1 MGDPV
6 MDAEERVRSNL
17 ALVHSCAQRFRGRG
31 IEYDDLFQAGC
42 LGLIKAAE
50 NFEESRGLRFS
61 TYAVFLILGEMK
73 LLFRKGGTV
82 TMSRALRELSVRA
95 ARERDKFLQREG
107 RQPSIGELAQAL
119 GVEPEQAAQ
128 ALEASQPALSLT
140 ESSEDGGGQTDVAVD
155 SGEDAA
161 LERLS
166 LRQAVQELA
175 PRDRNIVYLRYCKS
189 STQTETARRL
199 GMTQVQVSRRE
210 KVILQ
215 QLRLKLA
222 E

>member
-1 MGDPV
+1 
-6 MDAEERVRSNL
+6 MDAEERVRSSL

-61 TYAVFLILGEMK
+61 TYAVFLILGEMR

-82 TMSRALRELSVRA
+82 KMSRALRELAVRA
-95 ARERDKFLQREG
+95 SRARDDFFQREG
-107 RQPSIGELAQAL
+107 RSPTVGEVAELL

-128 ALEASQPALSLT
+128 ALSAAQPVLSLT
-140 ESSEDGGGQTDVAVD
+140 ESEEDGGGQADVAVD
-155 SGEDAA
+155 SGEEAA

-166 LRQAVQELA
+166 LRQAVGELEL
-175 PRDRNIVYLRYCKS
+175 RDRKIVYLRYCKS
-189 STQTETARRL
+189 STQTETARCL

-215 QLRLKLA
+215 QLRQKLA

>member
-1 MGDPV
+1 M
-6 MDAEERVRSNL
+6 

-82 TMSRALRELSVRA
+82 TMSRALRELSVKA

-107 RQPSIGELAQAL
+107 RQPSIGELAEIL
-119 GVEPEQAAQ
+119 GVETEQAAQ

-140 ESSEDGGGQTDVAVD
+140 DSGEDGGGQTDVAVD

>member
-1 MGDPV
+1 MKKGVDI
-6 MDAEERVRSNL
+6 M
-17 ALVHSCAQRFRGRG
+17 
-31 IEYDDLFQAGC
+31 
-42 LGLIKAAE
+42 K
-50 NFEESRGLRFS
+50 SRYIIGFF
-61 TYAVFLILGEMK
+61 AVFLLAGIILTAGYQFTYDKVM
-73 LLFRKGGTV
+73 
-82 TMSRALRELSVRA
+82 
-95 ARERDKFLQREG
+95 ER
-107 RQPSIGELAQAL
+107 
-119 GVEPEQAAQ
+119 QAAQ
-128 ALEASQPALSLT
+128 AQEASQPALSLT

>member
-1 MGDPV
+1 
-6 MDAEERVRSNL
+6 MDAEERVRSSL

-61 TYAVFLILGEMK
+61 TYAVFLILGEMR

-82 TMSRALRELSVRA
+82 KMSRALRELAVRA
-95 ARERDKFLQREG
+95 SRARDDFFQREG
-107 RQPSIGELAQAL
+107 RSPTVGEVAELL

-128 ALEASQPALSLT
+128 ALSAAQPVLSLT
-140 ESSEDGGGQTDVAVD
+140 ESEEDGGGQADVAVD
-155 SGEDAA
+155 SGEEAA

-166 LRQAVQELA
+166 LRQAVGELE
-175 PRDRNIVYLRYCKS
+175 PRDRKIVYLRYCKS
-189 STQTETARRL
+189 STQTETARCL

-215 QLRLKLA
+215 QLRQKLA

>member
-6 MDAEERVRSNL
+6 MDVEERVRSNL

-82 TMSRALRELSVRA
+82 TMSRALRELSVKA

-107 RQPSIGELAQAL
+107 RQPSIGELAEIL
-119 GVEPEQAAQ
+119 GVETEQAAQ

-140 ESSEDGGGQTDVAVD
+140 DSGEDGGGQTDVAVD

-189 STQTETARRL
+189 STQTETARCL

>member
-1 MGDPV
+1 
-6 MDAEERVRSNL
+6 MDAEERVRSNM

-82 TMSRALRELSVRA
+82 TMSRALRELSVKA

-107 RQPSIGELAQAL
+107 LQPSIGELAEIL

-140 ESSEDGGGQTDVAVD
+140 DSGEDGGGQTDVAVD

>member
-1 MGDPV
+1 
-6 MDAEERVRSNL
+6 MDAEERVRSSL
-17 ALVHSCAQRFRGRG
+17 ALVHSCAQRFSGRG

-61 TYAVFLILGEMK
+61 TYAVFLILGEMR

-82 TMSRALRELSVRA
+82 KMSRALRELAVRA
-95 ARERDKFLQREG
+95 SRARDDFFQREG
-107 RQPSIGELAQAL
+107 RSPTVGEVAELL

-128 ALEASQPALSLT
+128 ALSAAQPVLSLT
-140 ESSEDGGGQTDVAVD
+140 ESEEDGGGQADVAVD
-155 SGEDAA
+155 SGEEAA

-166 LRQAVQELA
+166 LRQAVGELE
-175 PRDRNIVYLRYCKS
+175 PRDRKIVYLRYCKS
-189 STQTETARRL
+189 STQTETARCL

-215 QLRLKLA
+215 QLRQKLA

>member
-1 MGDPV
+1 M
-6 MDAEERVRSNL
+6 

-82 TMSRALRELSVRA
+82 TMSRALREGSVRG
-95 ARERDKFLQREG
+95 AREGDKSLQREG
-107 RQPSIGELAQAL
+107 RQPSIGELAEIL

-140 ESSEDGGGQTDVAVD
+140 DSGEDGGGQTDVAVD

>member
-1 MGDPV
+1 
-6 MDAEERVRSNL
+6 MDAEERVRSSL

-50 NFEESRGLRFS
+50 SRGLRFS
-61 TYAVFLILGEMK
+61 TYAVFLILGEMR

-82 TMSRALRELSVRA
+82 KMSRALRELAVRA
-95 ARERDKFLQREG
+95 SRARDDFFQREG
-107 RQPSIGELAQAL
+107 RSPTVGEVAELL

-128 ALEASQPALSLT
+128 ALSAAQPVLSLT
-140 ESSEDGGGQTDVAVD
+140 ESEEDGGGQADVAVD
-155 SGEDAA
+155 SGEEAA

-166 LRQAVQELA
+166 LRQAVGELE
-175 PRDRNIVYLRYCKS
+175 PRDRKIVYLRYCKS
-189 STQTETARRL
+189 STQTETARCL

-215 QLRLKLA
+215 QLRQKLA

>member
-1 MGDPV
+1 M
-6 MDAEERVRSNL
+6 

-82 TMSRALRELSVRA
+82 TMSRALRELSVKA

-107 RQPSIGELAQAL
+107 RQPSIGELAEIL

-140 ESSEDGGGQTDVAVD
+140 DSGEDGGGQTDVAVD

>member
-6 MDAEERVRSNL
+6 MDAEERVRPNM
-17 ALVHSCAQRFRGRG
+17 ALVHSSAQRFRGRG

-42 LGLIKAAE
+42 LGLLKAAE

-82 TMSRALRELSVRA
+82 TMSRALRELSVKA

-107 RQPSIGELAQAL
+107 RQPSVGELAQAL

>member
-1 MGDPV
+1 
-6 MDAEERVRSNL
+6 MDAEERVRSSL

-61 TYAVFLILGEMK
+61 TYAVFLILGEMR

-82 TMSRALRELSVRA
+82 NMSRALRELAVRA
-95 ARERDKFLQREG
+95 SRARDDFFQREG
-107 RQPSIGELAQAL
+107 RSPTVGEVAELL

-128 ALEASQPALSLT
+128 ALSAAQPVLSLT
-140 ESSEDGGGQTDVAVD
+140 ESEEDGGGQADVAVD
-155 SGEDAA
+155 SGEEAA

-166 LRQAVQELA
+166 LRQAVGELE
-175 PRDRNIVYLRYCKS
+175 PRDRKIVYLRYCKS
-189 STQTETARRL
+189 STQTETARCL

-215 QLRLKLA
+215 QLRQKLA

>member
-1 MGDPV
+1 MKT
-6 MDAEERVRSNL
+6 EL
-17 ALVHSCAQRFRGRG
+17 ALLAELHQDAQRQGPGSEEATRLALSLTRLSPDAPLRVADIGCG
-31 IEYDDLFQAGC
+31 TGASTLVLAQA
-42 LGLIKAAE
+42 LPRASILA
-50 NFEESRGLRFS
+50 LD
-61 TYAVFLILGEMK
+61 FLP
-73 LLFRKGGTV
+73 
-82 TMSRALRELSVRA
+82 S
-95 ARERDKFLQREG
+95 FLQRL
-107 RQPSIGELAQAL
+107 GERAQAL

>member
-1 MGDPV
+1 
-6 MDAEERVRSNL
+6 MDAEERVRSNM

-82 TMSRALRELSVRA
+82 TMSRALRELSVKV

-107 RQPSIGELAQAL
+107 RQPSIGELAEIL

-140 ESSEDGGGQTDVAVD
+140 DSGEDGGGQTDVAVD

>member
-1 MGDPV
+1 M
-6 MDAEERVRSNL
+6 

-50 NFEESRGLRFS
+50 NFEESRGLCFS

-82 TMSRALRELSVRA
+82 TMSRALRELSVKA

-107 RQPSIGELAQAL
+107 RQPSIGELAEIL

-140 ESSEDGGGQTDVAVD
+140 DSGEDGGGQTDVAVD

-189 STQTETARRL
+189 STQTETARCL